1 MKTMVKKMDK
11 FLSNFF
17 GGIDNFVNKIGSVI
31 SNTYKSLVKLFQK
44 KKKKKKVS
52 PEDLFNGA

>member
-1 MKTMVKKMDK
+1 MDK

-17 GGIDNFVNKIGSVI
+17 GGIDNFFNKISIII
-31 SNTYKSLVKLFQK
+31 SNAYKNFIKLFQK

>member
-1 MKTMVKKMDK
+1 MDK

-17 GGIDNFVNKIGSVI
+17 GGVDNFVNKIGSTI
-31 SNTYKSLVKLFQK
+31 SDAYKNFIKLFKK

>member
-1 MKTMVKKMDK
+1 MDE
-11 FLSNFF
+11 FLGNFF
-17 GGIDNFVNKIGSVI
+17 GGVDNLVNKIGIII
-31 SNTYKSLVKLFQK
+31 SNAYKNFIKLFQK

>member
-1 MKTMVKKMDK
+1 MDK

-17 GGIDNFVNKIGSVI
+17 GGVDNLVNKIGSVI
-31 SNTYKSLVKLFQK
+31 SNSYKGLIKLFQK

>member
-1 MKTMVKKMDK
+1 MKMMLKKMDK

-17 GGIDNFVNKIGSVI
+17 GGIDNLVNKTGIII
-31 SNTYKSLVKLFQK
+31 SNTYKNFIKLFQK

-52 PEDLFNGA
+52 QEDLFNGA